1 MSSFED
7 FVFLELPKR
16 PWIQND
22 GAAGQLPVRSNDPLK
37 RLELVWVDAP
47 GAKVSTDPD
56 NAVTIGTDGGI
67 FVQQFE
73 WTTTQW

>member
-7 FVFLELPKR
+7 FVINELPKR
-16 PWIQND
+16 PWAQED
-22 GAAGQLPVRSNDPLK
+22 GAPGQVPVRSENSER
-37 RLELVWVDAP
+37 RLELVWVDP
-47 GAKVSTDPD
+47 SGAKISTDED
-56 NAVTIGTDGGI
+56 NAATTGSDGGI